1 MPPAAG
7 ADALEYCE
15 RIRDL
20 VLHHSGGWAD
30 ADALRTFRLL
40 SGAARRAA
48 ADAVCEEIM
57 LGADQ
62 YAADLFSA
70 GEHHKWAT
78 GKTSGVDVLTLGILG
93 KLDALRDRLI
103 ALQGPTGPHSAGG
116 DRMLYPSDE

>member
-1 MPPAAG
+1 MSPPAG

-40 SGAARRAA
+40 SAAARRAA
-48 ADAVCEEIM
+48 DDAVCEEIM
-57 LGADQ
+57 HSADQ

-70 GEHHKWAT
+70 GAHHKWAQ
-78 GKTSGVDVLTLGILG
+78 GKTSGVDVLRLGILG

-103 ALQGPTGPHSAGG
+103 ALQGPAGPHSPGA
-116 DRMLYPSDE
+116 DRMLYPRDE

>member
-1 MPPAAG
+1 MPPPAG

-40 SGAARRAA
+40 SAAARRGAD
-48 ADAVCEEIM
+48 DAVCEEIVRS
-57 LGADQ
+57 ADQ
-62 YAADLFSA
+62 YAVDLFSA
-70 GEHHKWAT
+70 AEHNKWAQ
-78 GKTSGVDVLTLGILG
+78 GSTSGADVLRLGILN

-103 ALQGPTGPHSAGG
+103 ALQGPAGPHSAGS